1 MECSVFKLRF
11 LPFFLLTT
19 AISLSSRAE
28 ISPSPREPEPTYH
41 TTHGLGPDKWASAW
55 LLSQHLDPGSRI
67 IIHPLHGDTFEPK
80 KSASFDSEGATFHR
94 TQHQSTFEV
103 LVESFE
109 VSDPKLVKL
118 ASVINDIEVN
128 LWRPNRNPESIVVET
143 AFRKLQR
150 DYGEENITL
159 DCYSQL
165 FSNIYEWIDSDS
177 QEQVIASQTNLIP
190 DQQCTKNT
198 KVAFNSS
205 TRLVP
210 EIKASE
216 LFDHIRSG
224 KNVVF
229 VDTRESNEFA
239 EAHIPGAVNIPIR
252 SLGNQLPKSLESADI
267 IISYCVKD
275 FRGFEMAK
283 ILRRRGLQQTAI
295 LNPYGIR
302 GWIEAELPVA
312 GTKALTEQQAKANLE
327 QCINDK
333 ECIKNI

>member
-1 MECSVFKLRF
+1 MIKLN
-11 LPFFLLTT
+11 LASCFLLST
-19 AISLSSRAE
+19 AVLLSVSANSRPTATD
-28 ISPSPREPEPTYH
+28 PEPTYH

-198 KVAFNSS
+198 KVAFNSP

-229 VDTRESNEFA
+229 IDTRESNEFA

-252 SLGNQLPKSLESADI
+252 SLGKQLPKSLESADI

-312 GTKALTEQQAKANLE
+312 GTKALTEQQARANLE
-327 QCINDK
+327 QCINNK

>member
-1 MECSVFKLRF
+1 MIKLN
-11 LPFFLLTT
+11 LASCFLLST
-19 AISLSSRAE
+19 AVLLSVSAN
-28 ISPSPREPEPTYH
+28 SGPTATDPKPTYH